1 MRARPTALA
10 WIDSEISTAPEWD
23 AAQVQRL
30 ARRLGFDLVF
40 PAERS
45 ALPLAEQ
52 VRSAD
57 VDAVI
62 VAASNHIDPLTMDAI
77 MHLCDVEF
85 VCPRMSFARWTVV
98 GRERR
103 SRVRYRARAAP
114 RGDRGCGVVAS
125 GARSAVR

>member
-62 VAASNHIDPLTMDAI
+62 VAASSHIDPLTMDAI
-77 MHLCDVEF
+77 MHICDVEF
-85 VCPRMSFARWTVV
+85 VCPRLSFARWTVV
-98 GRERR
+98 G
-103 SRVRYRARAAP
+103 P
-114 RGDRGCGVVAS
+114 
-125 GARSAVR
+125 